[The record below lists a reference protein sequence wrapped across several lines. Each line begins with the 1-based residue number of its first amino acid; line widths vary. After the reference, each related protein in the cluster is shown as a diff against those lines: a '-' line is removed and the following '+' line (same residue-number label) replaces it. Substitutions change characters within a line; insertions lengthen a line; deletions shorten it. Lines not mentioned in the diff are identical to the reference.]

1 MFQGLKEKVEY
12 TKNISN
18 EKINILDKLNFKSL
32 VGSFKNLIIF
42 LVCGLV
48 ASCEIGSGVAPL
60 GSAIFC
66 AVSAIEVPLMIPFIM
81 ISVVTGIKFGG
92 LALLKFVIVALLF
105 TSIKSFIKVEN
116 TKVNNA
122 CIVIFG
128 TIMAEIVGLSI
139 EGLILYNT
147 LVGIYT
153 SVMSA
158 VFYLVFAEGLPT
170 IYDLSKPKVN
180 STENVIS
187 TGILIAVM
195 VSSLGNIGLFGIT
208 IRGIISILIVMLLGW
223 RRGPATGATAGLS
236 ISLVIGIMGY
246 GTIATVATYAFCG
259 FLVGVLARFGKMGAV
274 VGFVLGNMILVF
286 YANGST
292 EVLIS
297 IKEIIVASVAL
308 FLVPKKLIIVIED
321 LFDYNRTLPG
331 NQNVAGYIEE
341 NTIYK
346 LNAVSD
352 VISDMAD
359 NISTNKIDIPVTD
372 EMGSFIKT
380 LNENT
385 CKKCENYENCWKN
398 NYHKMY
404 ELTFNA
410 IEILQ
415 TKGEVL
421 SSDFEDSVCLN
432 RAMLADGLNF
442 SYEMYKV
449 NKNWQ
454 EKIKEQRIQMAM
466 QLKEVSKELDKVK
479 EELASRAIAKD
490 EEVKQDKPYRLDLG
504 IAKAKKTNSA
514 ISRR

>member
-1 MFQGLKEKVEY
+1 M
-12 TKNISN
+12 
-18 EKINILDKLNFKSL
+18 
-32 VGSFKNLIIF
+32 
-42 LVCGLV
+42 
-48 ASCEIGSGVAPL
+48 
-60 GSAIFC
+60 
-66 AVSAIEVPLMIPFIM
+66 
-81 ISVVTGIKFGG
+81 
-92 LALLKFVIVALLF
+92 
-105 TSIKSFIKVEN
+105 
-116 TKVNNA
+116 
-122 CIVIFG
+122 
-128 TIMAEIVGLSI
+128 
-139 EGLILYNT
+139 
-147 LVGIYT
+147 
-153 SVMSA
+153 
-158 VFYLVFAEGLPT
+158 
-170 IYDLSKPKVN
+170 
-180 STENVIS
+180 
-187 TGILIAVM
+187 
-195 VSSLGNIGLFGIT
+195 
-208 IRGIISILIVMLLGW
+208 
-223 RRGPATGATAGLS
+223 
-236 ISLVIGIMGY
+236 
-246 GTIATVATYAFCG
+246 
-259 FLVGVLARFGKMGAV
+259 
-274 VGFVLGNMILVF
+274 
-286 YANGST
+286 
-292 EVLIS
+292 
-297 IKEIIVASVAL
+297 
-308 FLVPKKLIIVIED
+308 PKKLIIVIED

-479 EELASRAIAKD
+479 EELASKAIAKD